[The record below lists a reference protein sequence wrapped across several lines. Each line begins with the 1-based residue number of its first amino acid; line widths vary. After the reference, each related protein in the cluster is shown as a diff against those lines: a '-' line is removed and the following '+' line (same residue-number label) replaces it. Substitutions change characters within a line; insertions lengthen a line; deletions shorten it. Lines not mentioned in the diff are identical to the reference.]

1 MYSLILLILTTQW
14 LLLLVLLFLMLQIL
28 LQLLVLR
35 LLKMKK
41 SRWFNSKH
49 LQYNPLLEKEDSQL
63 RGTGEIIRHKRVM
76 IIGTTDTNL
85 EMSIADIMIIDPCKS
100 RLMRTGLISVVLI
113 EMRGITMIKGQVFS
127 KQGMMMSHIMK
138 NLSLPML
145 IIQVTII
152 QLTLRQEIMSMSL
165 VFLGELQK
173 KTYAEYLISLDPSL
187 TSK

>member
-1 MYSLILLILTTQW
+1 MQNYNNW
-14 LLLLVLLFLMLQIL
+14 LLLLVLQFLMLQIL

-41 SRWFNSKH
+41 SRWFNK
-49 LQYNPLLEKEDSQL
+49 EEDSQL
-63 RGTGEIIRHKRVM
+63 RGTGKIIRHKRVM
-76 IIGTTDTNL
+76 IIGTIDTNL
-85 EMSIADIMIIDPCKS
+85 EMSIADIMIIDPYKS

-145 IIQVTII
+145 IIQ
-152 QLTLRQEIMSMSL
+152 EIMSMSL

-173 KTYAEYLISLDPSL
+173 KTYAEYLISLDRSL